1 MKSYKEIVENA
12 YKELQKYF
20 DPQSEYGI
28 DYVDCIFDLANVLGV
43 KCTKVDEG
51 ELSFD

>member
-1 MKSYKEIVENA
+1 MSNYKEIMIKA
-12 YKELQKYF
+12 YKELQNYF

-28 DYVDCIFDLANVLGV
+28 GYVDCIFDLANVLGV
-43 KCTKVDEG
+43 KCAKTGEG